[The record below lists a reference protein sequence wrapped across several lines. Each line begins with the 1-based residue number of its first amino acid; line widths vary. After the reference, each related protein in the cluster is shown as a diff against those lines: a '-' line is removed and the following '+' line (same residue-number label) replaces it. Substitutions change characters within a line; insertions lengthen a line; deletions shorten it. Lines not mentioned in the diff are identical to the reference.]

1 MTTVSQ
7 IIRDAFRENNAVG
20 VNDPVSGEEEAEALI
35 LLNRLVKSVI
45 GTDAGDKLTTI
56 YAGRNNID
64 STFYTIINILP
75 EYKWFAP
82 ANSRIICNN
91 TTSIDI
97 HLNPFPNDG
106 ERFALQDASGNFS
119 TYPVTV
125 HGNGNLIDS
134 APTSLFDE
142 DNSKKE
148 YFYRA
153 DLNEWMLVS
162 ELESGSTFP
171 FPEDFEDLFVLH
183 LSMRLN
189 PRNGLQVNN
198 QSVAAFQRMKSL
210 FKSRYRQ
217 TVEQASELALLK
229 TPGMRN
235 KIYGTFI
242 NPTQRFNTG
251 YF

>member
-7 IIRDAFRENNAVG
+7 IIRNAFRENNVVG
-20 VNDPVSGEEEAEALI
+20 VNEPVSGEEEAEALT

-56 YAGRNNID
+56 YVGRNNID
-64 STFYTIINILP
+64 STFYTITNILP
-75 EYKWFAP
+75 EYKWFSP

-97 HLNPFPNDG
+97 HLNPYPNDG
-106 ERFALQDASGNFS
+106 ERFAIQDASGNFA

-125 HGNGNLIDS
+125 HGNGNLIDAAS
-134 APTSLFDE
+134 TSLF
-142 DNSKKE
+142 NQNNLKKE

-162 ELESGSTFP
+162 ELESSSIFP
-171 FPEDFEDLFVLH
+171 FPEEFEDLFVIH
-183 LSMRLN
+183 LAMRIN
-189 PRNGLQVNN
+189 PRNGIETSN
-198 QSVAAFQRMKSL
+198 QSVAALQRMKSL

-217 TVEQASELALLK
+217 TVEQASELALIK
-229 TPGMRN
+229 TPGMRH